1 MAKNLRQKYK
11 EAKKKLHELNWRLLY
26 PSKPIV
32 MTNNVPI
39 HKVRSVK
46 TVDIFEAE
54 RARDMVMRE
63 LAFDLAKH
71 MVDNKLVNVHETI
84 DPYSGRV
91 YMFADLYVVD
101 KKDAVVNA

>member
-1 MAKNLRQKYK
+1 MSKNLRQKYK
-11 EAKKKLHELNWRLLY
+11 EAKQKLRELNWRLLY
-26 PSKPIV
+26 PDKPLKV
-32 MTNNVPI
+32 NNVPI
-39 HKVRSVK
+39 HKVRSTK

-54 RARDMVMRE
+54 HARDMVMRE

-71 MVDNKLVNVHETI
+71 MVDNGMISVSETV

-101 KKDAVVNA
+101 KKDLSNDA

>member
-11 EAKKKLHELNWRLLY
+11 EAKRKIHELNWRLLY

-32 MTNNVPI
+32 VNNDVSVR
-39 HKVRSVK
+39 KVRSVK

-54 RARDMVMRE
+54 RARDTIMRE

-71 MVDNKLVNVHETI
+71 MVDNKMINVHETV

-101 KKDAVVNA
+101 KKDA

>member
-11 EAKKKLHELNWRLLY
+11 EAKRKLRELNWRLLY
-26 PSKPIV
+26 PDKPLIV
-32 MTNNVPI
+32 KDVPI

-54 RARDMVMRE
+54 RERDMVTRE

-71 MVDNKLVNVHETI
+71 MVDNKMVSVSETV

-101 KKDAVVNA
+101 KKDIVDA

>member
-11 EAKKKLHELNWRLLY
+11 EAKRKLRELNWRLLY
-26 PSKPIV
+26 PDKPLTANI
-32 MTNNVPI
+32 TNVPI

-54 RARDMVMRE
+54 RERDMITRE

-71 MVDNKLVNVHETI
+71 MVDNKMVNVSETV

-101 KKDAVVNA
+101 KRDIVE

>member
-11 EAKKKLHELNWRLLY
+11 EAKRKLREMNWRLLY
-26 PSKPIV
+26 PDRPLTV
-32 MTNNVPI
+32 NQVPI

-54 RARDMVMRE
+54 RARDIITHE

-71 MVDNKLVNVHETI
+71 MVDNGMVSVSETV

-101 KKDAVVNA
+101 KKDLSK

>member
-11 EAKKKLHELNWRLLY
+11 EAKKKLRELNWRLLY
-26 PSKPIV
+26 PDKPLTVKDI
-32 MTNNVPI
+32 PI

-46 TVDIFEAE
+46 TVDIFDAE
-54 RARDMVMRE
+54 RERDMVARE

-71 MVDNKLVNVHETI
+71 MVDNKMVNVSETV

-91 YMFADLYVVD
+91 YMFADLYIVD
-101 KKDAVVNA
+101 KRDIVDA